1 MTERDDD
8 YPTSAETQDALATT
22 IDVSS
27 DELLVTVWLHN
38 QLAETRKDSEF
49 RKSEDAHEKIIGA
62 AEHQPNPCIGP
73 IATPPFYAL
82 EIHPGDNGAGAGL
95 VTDPSASV
103 IGEGGEPVRGLYAYG
118 NDMASI
124 MVG

>member
-27 DELLVTVWLHN
+27 DELLVTVCLHN

-82 EIHPGDNGAGAGL
+82 KIHPGDNGAGAGL
-95 VTDPSASV
+95 VTAPSARV
-103 IGEGGEPVRGLYAYG
+103 IGEAGEPVQGLFA
-118 NDMASI
+118 
-124 MVG
+124 

>member
-1 MTERDDD
+1 MTERDDG

-38 QLAETRKDSEF
+38 QFAETRKDSEF

-73 IATPPFYAL
+73 IATLPFYAL
-82 EIHPGDNGAGAGL
+82 KNHPGDNGAGAGL
-95 VTDPSASV
+95 VTTPSARV
-103 IGEGGEPVRGLYAYG
+103 IGEGGEPVQGLFA
-118 NDMASI
+118 
-124 MVG
+124 